1 MEDSGYGQRL
11 CLKLGGTNERT
22 SSKAELV
29 EVQRANVR
37 RWCAGMCSA
46 DYSWDRWLAVYRA
59 DAMLNNPAV
68 IGSEL

>member
-1 MEDSGYGQRL
+1 MEDNGYGQRL

-37 RWCAGMCSA
+37 RWCAGM
-46 DYSWDRWLAVYRA
+46 YGV
-59 DAMLNNPAV
+59 DAMGGIYGLEY
-68 IGSEL
+68 IGRKQRRIIP